1 MAILICLDELLEKN
15 SMSVSEL
22 AALVGI
28 TRANVSNIKMGH
40 IKAIRFSTLDRLC
53 EVFDCQPGDLLKHE
67 PNFISESPQIDRG
80 DDGDCLVGELAN
92 GEGPLLPPATMRDGA
107 DSAEIM
113 LHAKADKPISV
124 SLSDRS

>member
-1 MAILICLDELLEKN
+1 MAILICLDELLEKS

-53 EVFDCQPGDLLKHE
+53 EVFGCQPGDLLKYEFH
-67 PNFISESPQIDRG
+67 SR
-80 DDGDCLVGELAN
+80 
-92 GEGPLLPPATMRDGA
+92 ATA
-107 DSAEIM
+107 D
-113 LHAKADKPISV
+113 
-124 SLSDRS
+124 

>member
-1 MAILICLDELLEKN
+1 MAILICLDELLKKS

-53 EVFDCQPGDLLKHE
+53 EVFGCQPGDLLKYE
-67 PNFISESPQIDRG
+67 PNFISEPPQIDQG
-80 DDGDCLVGELAN
+80 DDEGCLVGELAN
-92 GEGPLLPPATMRDGA
+92 GEGPLLPPATMRDEM
-107 DSAEIM
+107 DSVEFM
-113 LHAKADKPISV
+113 LHSKADKPISV
-124 SLSDRS
+124 SLSG